1 MSIDIKT
8 TLKNGLDKELTVSES
23 LQHRAVGDLLEA
35 DSIELVKQK
44 YPELIREA
52 SSKRSIDDFSIV
64 DGEKEM
70 LFDIKTHYIQN
81 VEGAFSMPNLISVKR
96 LKGVLEDPNK
106 TLSYVFVDY
115 TRVGDRLTVEDVTV
129 KQIWELDWSMLR
141 IGALGKGQLQIKD
154 ANKEL
159 TYTDIGRD
167 KWFEILK
174 EEVRKFYIKQISK
187 TEKEILNWTN

>member
-1 MSIDIKT
+1 MSVDIKT
-8 TLKNGLDKELTVSES
+8 TLRNGLDKELTVSES

-187 TEKEILNWTN
+187 TEKEILNWTK

>member
-1 MSIDIKT
+1 MDIDIKT
-8 TLKNGLDKELTVSES
+8 TLRNGLDKELTVSES

-187 TEKEILNWTN
+187 TEKEILNWTK

>member
-1 MSIDIKT
+1 MNIDIKT

-187 TEKEILNWTN
+187 TEKEILNWTK

>member
-8 TLKNGLDKELTVSES
+8 TLRNGLDKELTVSES

-187 TEKEILNWTN
+187 TEKEILNWTK

>member
-1 MSIDIKT
+1 MNIDIKT
-8 TLKNGLDKELTVSES
+8 TLRNGLDKELTVSES

-167 KWFEILK
+167 RWFEILK

>member
-1 MSIDIKT
+1 MNIDIKT
-8 TLKNGLDKELTVSES
+8 TLRNGLDKELTVSES

-159 TYTDIGRD
+159 TYTDMGRD

-187 TEKEILNWTN
+187 TEKEILNWTK

>member
-1 MSIDIKT
+1 
-8 TLKNGLDKELTVSES
+8 
-23 LQHRAVGDLLEA
+23 
-35 DSIELVKQK
+35 
-44 YPELIREA
+44 
-52 SSKRSIDDFSIV
+52 
-64 DGEKEM
+64 M

-187 TEKEILNWTN
+187 TEKEILNWTK

>member
-1 MSIDIKT
+1 MNIDIKT
-8 TLKNGLDKELTVSES
+8 TLRNGLDKELTVSES

-174 EEVRKFYIKQISK
+174 EEVRKFYIKQIIK
-187 TEKEILNWTN
+187 TEKEILNWTK

>member
-1 MSIDIKT
+1 MNIDIKT
-8 TLKNGLDKELTVSES
+8 TLRNGLDKELTVSES

-35 DSIELVKQK
+35 NSIELVKQK

-167 KWFEILK
+167 KWFEIFK

-187 TEKEILNWTN
+187 TEKEILNWTK